1 MPVGRVRNVPFIG
14 CAVAVDDKL
23 TSGKGGCACPG
34 VLGARRLSWGGKSA
48 AAANTAGVVAA
59 VDDFVGRF
67 GQRGGHVESD
77 EEQRDLH
84 FRDVLQAHLDEDIR
98 ARVRASSWRYMVIF

>member
-34 VLGARRLSWGGKSA
+34 VLGARRLSWGGRSA
-48 AAANTAGVVAA
+48 AATNTAGAVAA
-59 VDDFVGRF
+59 VDYFVGRF
-67 GQRGGHVESD
+67 GQRGGHVESE
-77 EEQRDLH
+77 EEQRELH
-84 FRDVLQAHLDEDIR
+84 FTELKGQKIGVLAEIWNFLI
-98 ARVRASSWRYMVIF
+98 

>member
-34 VLGARRLSWGGKSA
+34 VLSARRLSWGGRSA
-48 AAANTAGVVAA
+48 AATNTAGAVAA
-59 VDDFVGRF
+59 VDYFVGRF
-67 GQRGGHVESD
+67 GQRGGHVESE
-77 EEQRDLH
+77 EEQRELH
-84 FRDVLQAHLDEDIR
+84 FTELKGQKIGVLG
-98 ARVRASSWRYMVIF
+98 ARVGLESEIWNFLI